1 MEKARTHGTGPDKRG
16 GMDHTD
22 AARLRLLYEKHA
34 AALWRYGRSL
44 TNDSCRAEDLVQETL
59 LRAWRHREITDD
71 GNHSSRAWLFAVA
84 RNLVIDDSRSSR
96 FRKEVRMPDYAG
108 FADLPGAVE
117 VDATLD
123 RLLFDEALAQLS
135 AAHQAVIRRSYYL
148 TWSTAEIA
156 RDLHVPEG
164 TVKSRLH
171 FAVRALRVALL
182 EMGITS

>member
-1 MEKARTHGTGPDKRG
+1 MEKARTHGTPPDERV

-22 AARLRLLYEKHA
+22 DARLRLLYDKHA

-59 LRAWRHREITDD
+59 LRAWHREITDD
-71 GNHSSRAWLFAVA
+71 GNRSSRAWLFAVA

-96 FRKEVRMPDYAG
+96 FRNEVRMPDYAE
-108 FADLPGAVE
+108 FAELPGAVE

-123 RLLFDEALAQLS
+123 RLLIDEALAQLS

-148 TWSTAEIA
+148 SWSTAEIA
-156 RDLHVPEG
+156 RDLDVPEG

-171 FAVRALRVALL
+171 CAVRALRVALL